1 MDKKTIKAIWS
12 KHKNANFTYL
22 EFEKLIEYI
31 TNICKKHDVDEQL
44 MDFEALIDFSISY
57 QENKEKLE
65 KMVSTL
71 VGETKTP
78 AKDLIEHYEKEATA
92 LEEQHYK
99 EEFENAIEEIKE
111 KKTPEI
117 DKYFSTLKELIKI
130 TINGEN
136 NALCLVSE
144 GGLGKTYQI
153 FKTLSELNLK
163 LNQDYIYISSH
174 ITPLELY
181 HILYNHLDKI
191 IILDDVEHLLDN
203 ITTIGILKSATWS
216 AVDKRIVNYYTTS
229 EKLKAPSEFEFKGK
243 IIMCLNKIPETNKE
257 IIESLLS
264 RIITYRLKFD
274 YQTKIQIFYEIAKI
288 LNIDFELIDFIKENT
303 NEATENLN
311 FRTLIQLNWIYKYY
325 KNNNGDWKPLIKE
338 FLSEKK
344 DDILEVV
351 LELIKSGKSVKEQVR
366 LFKETVGLS
375 ERTFYRYK
383 SKLTKLTN
391 CQYCQIYSNR
401 Q

>member
-1 MDKKTIKAIWS
+1 MVKLNEFYKRNLIKFCE
-12 KHKNANFTYL
+12 KHGIDYQT
-22 EFEKLIEYI
+22 
-31 TNICKKHDVDEQL
+31 
-44 MDFEALIDFSISY
+44 IDFNAYWDSSLSLKENYAKLKEIIKSLSNSGKKEEEHY
-57 QENKEKLE
+57 Q
-65 KMVSTL
+65 
-71 VGETKTP
+71 
-78 AKDLIEHYEKEATA
+78 KDEIEHYEKEATA

-99 EEFENAIEEIKE
+99 EEFEKAIEKIKE

-136 NALCLVSE
+136 NALCLISE

-163 LNQDYIYISSH
+163 LSQDYIYISSH

-216 AVDKRIVNYYTTS
+216 AVDKRIINYYTTS

-383 SKLTKLTN
+383 SKLTKLSLSSLSKLTVE
-391 CQYCQIYSNR
+391 
-401 Q
+401 

>member
-1 MDKKTIKAIWS
+1 MIKS
-12 KHKNANFTYL
+12 LSNS
-22 EFEKLIEYI
+22 EKEHQ
-31 TNICKKHDVDEQL
+31 KDE
-44 MDFEALIDFSISY
+44 
-57 QENKEKLE
+57 
-65 KMVSTL
+65 
-71 VGETKTP
+71 
-78 AKDLIEHYEKEATA
+78 IEHYEKEATA

-99 EEFENAIEEIKE
+99 EEFEKAIEEIKE

-216 AVDKRIVNYYTTS
+216 AVDKRIINYYTTS

-391 CQYCQIYSNR
+391 CQYCQI
-401 Q
+401 